1 MAEITKA
8 DYDGTNIVGGPFKSY
23 VDEQISVRQDI
34 LGKSNKNNE
43 DIVWENG
50 KSAFVA
56 LASSVNI
63 ANSFTPQVVKNDFNA
78 SIDPGGEDTTDLR
91 GSSYVTSQ
99 KEIDYY
105 FEELGEGSQN
115 IIYTENND
123 GEERIQQLELPKLSG
138 DPQQFFG
145 NFLSR
150 NVVLYGGTAY
160 YDSSGEEGTSNNL
173 SGPNYRSGI
182 PSDNNFFNKSAY
194 GFGGTDEGLR
204 PMPGITSFNLKSKN
218 MGSLR
223 DATVTIKANSQEQ
236 FKMIDNLYCRIGYT
250 MFLEWGNSL
259 YFDNNGTYQNYNSRT
274 SLIPLF
280 LQGKEIVDGVE
291 VDYLTEPTKFISKIE
306 NFREEINGNYD
317 AFFGRVKNFS
327 WQFNPKDNS
336 YEITLSL
343 ISWGDIIESL
353 TIDGQYGTINNS
365 ETLENPNDTSAL
377 LSFLSIAATPSG
389 KKTLAILGS
398 RLNVEYD
405 NFKRTLIPNLEI
417 IDPGSGDNTTQEA
430 SDNITSLNYERL
442 VTSVG
447 KIVSGH
453 AQFADKHYYYI
464 RFGDILDFIKDRL
477 LLYSPSSKTPIIDIN
492 TDTLKNICYAPGINV
507 SADPSKVMVN
517 NPIPYGFDLE
527 FLTQKGFKK
536 DGSGNILEPT
546 DGDVDWE
553 HQIYQDSIFRLKG
566 VAELENFNNKFNP
579 DGSGADFPLHGKI
592 MNIYF
597 EYQYLLD
604 TIKDLRD
611 EDTKISLFDFTD
623 KLLKTANSCLG
634 GVNKLSIRL
643 EDDRVMRIYD
653 QTPIYGTQY
662 LNKEETTINL
672 TGIIPK
678 FGNIANQGSF
688 VTDVNI
694 KTELT
699 NDFSTTVSIGAQ
711 AQSQTLGED
720 ATGLSKW
727 NFGLVDRFYTQKL
740 DAFQK
745 DNNTSKPTHEERIEK
760 IREQLKYLWFGYAE
774 GSKAKG
780 KSVGDSKDTDKND
793 DANNFLTRIFTKDN
807 KTSSKN
813 IYIFN
818 HFPIERISDFV
829 KLQKDWLAELIK
841 HDNIL
846 SNAKLKSEGSET
858 FGTNQIGMIPM
869 NVSVTMDGL
878 SGIRIYDKLKLDTR
892 FLPNYY
898 PQTLYWIIKGVSH
911 EVVNNKWSTKLETIA
926 VPKLANSQN
935 LNGLLAVSS
944 IVSPLDG
951 LKGTNSNP
959 YSPSTLPPI
968 PGSPILAE
976 VLKNAGYQSDTAEYQ
991 IALTI
996 GTKEGWNSLANDGI
1010 GTRSYRNNNPGNL
1023 DIDSKIRIID
1033 PNAELETNPFSDDN
1047 RFAKFSTAEKG
1058 AEALVETKIKRWAT
1072 GDMPVTRGNQSLIEG
1087 AGGQKWTSGTQP
1099 TFEQFMYT
1107 YAPPNENNTEG
1118 YLGTILSNLQAAY
1131 PGNTITRDSV
1141 VNDVIYMSRPL

>member
-63 ANSFTPQVVKNDFNA
+63 ANSFTPQVVKGINFNA

-99 KEIDYY
+99 AEIDYF
-105 FEELGEGSQN
+105 FENEVGQN

-182 PSDNNFFNKSAY
+182 PSDNNFFNTSAY

-389 KKTLAILGS
+389 FRSFKTEGS
-398 RLNVEYD
+398 DQKTYYD
-405 NFKRTLIPNLEI
+405 IFKRTLVSDLIVKNRGGGWER
-417 IDPGSGDNTTQEA
+417 GSTIKQEA
-430 SDNITSLNYERL
+430 SDTIESLNYTRL
-442 VTSVG
+442 LGSLG

-464 RFGDILDFIKDRL
+464 RFGDILEFIKDRL
-477 LLYSPSSKTPIIDIN
+477 LLYSPSSKTPILDIN

-527 FLTQKGFKK
+527 FLTQKGVEK
-536 DGSGNILEPT
+536 DGSGNFLAPI

-566 VAELENFNNKFNP
+566 VAELESFNNKFNP
-579 DGSGADFPLHGKI
+579 DGSGADFPLHGRI

-727 NFGLVDRFYTQKL
+727 NFGLVDRFYPQKL

-774 GSKAKG
+774 GARGNAEVEIS
-780 KSVGDSKDTDKND
+780 SKDKTEDTDED
-793 DANNFLTRIFTKDN
+793 DRSIDIN
-807 KTSSKN
+807 S
-813 IYIFN
+813 YIFKN
-818 HFPIERISDFV
+818 FPIERISDFV

-841 HDNIL
+841 FDNIL

-944 IVSPLDG
+944 IVSPLDE
-951 LKGTNSNP
+951 LKIATNSNP

-996 GTKEGWNSLANDGI
+996 GTKEGWNSSANDGI

-1118 YLGTILSNLQAAY
+1118 YLETILSNLQAAY

>member
-1 MAEITKA
+1 ME
-8 DYDGTNIVGGPFKSY
+8 NEVGH
-23 VDEQISVRQDI
+23 
-34 LGKSNKNNE
+34 
-43 DIVWENG
+43 
-50 KSAFVA
+50 
-56 LASSVNI
+56 
-63 ANSFTPQVVKNDFNA
+63 
-78 SIDPGGEDTTDLR
+78 
-91 GSSYVTSQ
+91 
-99 KEIDYY
+99 
-105 FEELGEGSQN
+105 

-182 PSDNNFFNKSAY
+182 PSDNKFFNTSAY

-389 KKTLAILGS
+389 FRSFKTEGS
-398 RLNVEYD
+398 DQKTYYD
-405 NFKRTLIPNLEI
+405 IFKRTLVSDLIVKNRGGGWER
-417 IDPGSGDNTTQEA
+417 GSTIKQDA
-430 SDNITSLNYERL
+430 SDTIDSLNYTRL
-442 VTSVG
+442 SGSLG

-464 RFGDILDFIKDRL
+464 RFGDILEFIKDRL
-477 LLYSPSSKTPIIDIN
+477 LLYSPSSKTPILDIN

-527 FLTQKGFKK
+527 FLTQKVPKK
-536 DGSGNILEPT
+536 DGNGNIVKPT

-566 VAELENFNNKFNP
+566 VAELESFNNKFNP
-579 DGSGADFPLHGKI
+579 DGSGADFPLHGRI

-727 NFGLVDRFYTQKL
+727 NFGLVDRFYPQKL

-774 GSKAKG
+774 GARGNAEVEIS
-780 KSVGDSKDTDKND
+780 SKDKTEDTDED
-793 DANNFLTRIFTKDN
+793 DRSIDIN
-807 KTSSKN
+807 S
-813 IYIFN
+813 YIFKN
-818 HFPIERISDFV
+818 FPIERISDFV

-841 HDNIL
+841 FDNIL

-944 IVSPLDG
+944 TISPLDE
-951 LKGTNSNP
+951 LKIATN
-959 YSPSTLPPI
+959 STLPPI

-996 GTKEGWNSLANDGI
+996 GTKEGWNSSANDGI